1 VEESN
6 KGIAPFLV
14 AILLCDDVIQDANT
28 KKNSLIGIFDR
39 IFSEKF
45 PATHPKFKIYMK
57 MANAEKE
64 YDFIVEYV
72 QVKTDKV
79 LAKGYLTI
87 KVPSG
92 FAYADIVLDPP
103 PITIPEPG
111 DYEFRLYA
119 NLHYIGRIKFTAE
132 KVIKK
137 GEINVIPH
145 NKFSA

>member
-1 VEESN
+1 MEESN

-14 AILLCDDVIQDANT
+14 AIVLCDDVIQDAHT

-45 PATHPKFKIYMK
+45 PAAHPKFKIYMK
-57 MANAEKE
+57 MANAEKD

-92 FAYADIVLDPP
+92 FTYADIVLEPP
-103 PITIPEPG
+103 QLLFLNREIM
-111 DYEFRLYA
+111 
-119 NLHYIGRIKFTAE
+119 NLGYMQICIILEELNSQPKSLLKKE
-132 KVIKK
+132 K
-137 GEINVIPH
+137 
-145 NKFSA
+145 